1 MIEAGK
7 DIQRPFYQAIAEDLV
22 SKHDLKNFVGP
33 FTFTLGYHSIG
44 YIYAVYGP
52 GKIDIV
58 DDWNGQ
64 YTIVLDDDR
73 TFFKFPIKVYPEG
86 IITVETN
93 ENTLTQILVK
103 DEY

>member
-7 DIQRPFYQAIAEDLV
+7 DIQRPFYQAVAEDFV
-22 SKHDLKNFVGP
+22 SRHDLKNFVGP
-33 FTFTLGYHSIG
+33 FTYSLGYHSIG

-58 DDWNGQ
+58 DDWNGP
-64 YTIVLDDDR
+64 YTIVLDDR
-73 TFFKFPIKVYPEG
+73 TFFKFPIKIYPEG
-86 IITVETN
+86 IIKVETN